1 MKYLDKNGLTH
12 LVQSLS
18 TKVEGA
24 LEEKADITDIPEI
37 SSITGTEIN
46 SLT

>member
-1 MKYLDKNGLTH
+1 MKYLDENGLTH

-18 TKVEGA
+18 TKIEDV

-37 SSITGTEIN
+37 DSITGTEIN